1 MREKLAH
8 LVAQAEAMNNNPIIP
23 REAKL
28 NMFALIS
35 LLDEMLTTIEKLQV
49 EATL

>member
-8 LVAQAEAMNNNPIIP
+8 LTAAAEEMQQSPIIP
-23 REAKL
+23 RAAKM
-28 NMFALIS
+28 NMLALIS

-49 EATL
+49 EARL